1 MVGVVTWKEYLKIL
15 PHCGDIND
23 AGIGVMAEKGES
35 AEERRYWRES
45 GEIIQTL
52 Y

>member
-1 MVGVVTWKEYLKIL
+1 MVDVERKEYIKIL
-15 PHCGDIND
+15 THCGDIEQ

-35 AEERRYWRES
+35 AEERRYGRES

-52 Y
+52 F